1 MSESYIESFWEDLK
15 SGRFASMVK
24 ESSKGQAVNNS
35 QEVYNVMKP
44 LFAKDDDVEAIYCIF
59 LDAKNNILAIEKM
72 FSGSITASMVYP
84 REIIKRL
91 IVLKSTSFVMVHNHP
106 SGDTNPS
113 NEDKSI
119 TVKIGVAV
127 ASIDVSLH
135 DHIIIGDGFH
145 SMADSGWLK
154 KVSGR
159 FSDLLKPESW

>member
-24 ESSKGQAVNNS
+24 ESSKGRTVNNS
-35 QEVYNVMKP
+35 LEVYNVMKP

-59 LDAKNNILAIEKM
+59 VDAKNYILGIEKM
-72 FSGSITASMVYP
+72 FSGSITTAMVYT

-91 IVLKSTSFVMVHNHP
+91 ISLKATAFIMVHNHP

-119 TVKIGVAV
+119 TIKVGVA
-127 ASIDVSLH
+127 AKSIDTSLH
-135 DHIIIGDGFH
+135 DHIIIGNGFH

-159 FSDLLKPESW
+159 FSSILKPESW